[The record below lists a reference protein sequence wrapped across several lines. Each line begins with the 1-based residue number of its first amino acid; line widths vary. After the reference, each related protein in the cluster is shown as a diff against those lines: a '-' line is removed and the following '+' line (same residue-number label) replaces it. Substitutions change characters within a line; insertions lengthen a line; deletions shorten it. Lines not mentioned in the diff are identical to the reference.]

1 MTPWAASARWL
12 QEALQRPHGHGDG
25 MLPPAAR
32 NVVAGPLRYD
42 IARKGIS
49 SVQLAREPGITRKSA
64 WFLQQRIGAACA
76 DHRNP
81 ITGEVTA
88 VFRLQPQQ
96 RRQDHG
102 GTESSQQGISGQP
115 GYVVP

>member
-1 MTPWAASARWL
+1 MGCKKHFSVCAGTVTECSRLPLGTWL
-12 QEALQRPHGHGDG
+12 LALY
-25 MLPPAAR
+25 
-32 NVVAGPLRYD
+32 VT
-42 IARKGIS
+42 ITARKGVS
-49 SVQLAREPGITRKSA
+49 SVQLARESGITRKSA

-81 ITGEVTA
+81 VTGEVTA

-96 RRQDHG
+96 GRQDHG